1 VTTEGW
7 PDDRVTGAS
16 DLPSVVRHCA
26 GPAGDADRYEILG
39 PAEGT
44 DEGWHVLDRD
54 AGAGDALFT
63 LVTLRP
69 APRAGQDVEEH
80 LAEQEMWR
88 ERAAGL
94 TRVRHA
100 RLAGVV
106 TTFRG
111 PAPHAP
117 GTAEADGPLWSYA
130 VLEQA
135 SGRSVGDWLRDDP
148 GAPVLERMTVLSTA
162 AAVLQELHRGSDH
175 VPPLVHGDISP
186 RTVRLGGF
194 WPTDGV
200 RLAGA
205 SLGGLRRGPLHG
217 DPASPYTA
225 PEVRAGG
232 LPSAASDVFGFGAT
246 AITVLTGQPPVVGHD
261 GEPDLALVRR
271 QLGAAP
277 FTAPHPGMAD
287 LLLQA
292 IATDPHERPDRLP
305 SWMNQL
311 RAFVDPAPVPEA
323 LAVAAAAG
331 SHEAP
336 RSAGAGSVVRSLPR
350 RPVAVVVGALVL
362 ATAGAGI
369 AIAAVQ
375 QGRLKDVPNPVAIVQ
390 PAPVTQSTDAI
401 GVPSTREPSA
411 SAQDSAS
418 TGTGQRRGSGSARA
432 TAPRA
437 ASSSAGG
444 DGALPGTPM
453 PGQSLLTTG
462 GDTPTVPPLIPPAV
476 SDPGATSASPLP
488 PLAPPSPPVVGVSP
502 PTSPPVTTRPPTS
515 PPVSSP
521 PVTSPPVSSPP
532 VTSPPVSSPPVSSPP
547 VSSPPVSSPP
557 TSPPTS
563 PTTGPT
569 SPSSSPTPTGTATG
583 SPTGTPTGTPTSP
596 APTEPE
602 PGTTSLP
609 SLTTTTPP
617 PALP

>member
-1 VTTEGW
+1 MTTEGW
-7 PDDRVTGAS
+7 PEDRVTGAA
-16 DLPSVVRHCA
+16 DVPSIVRHCA
-26 GPAGDADRYEILG
+26 GPVGDEDRYEILG
-39 PAEGT
+39 RADGS

-69 APRAGQDVEEH
+69 QPRAGQDVDDH

-94 TRVRHA
+94 TRVKHA

-111 PAPHAP
+111 PAPHKP
-117 GTAEADGPLWSYA
+117 GTARSDEAPWSYA

-135 SGRSVGDWLRDDP
+135 SGRSVADWLRDDP
-148 GAPVLERMTVLSTA
+148 GAPVEERLTVLATA
-162 AAVLQELHRGSDH
+162 AGVLQELHRGSDS

-194 WPTDGV
+194 WPADGV

-205 SLGGLRRGPLHG
+205 SLSGLRRGPLHG

-287 LLLQA
+287 LLLRA
-292 IATDPHERPDRLP
+292 VATDPHDRPDRLP
-305 SWMNQL
+305 VWVNEL
-311 RAFVDPAPVPEA
+311 RAFVDPVPATEA
-323 LAVAAAAG
+323 LAVVPAVAPAALAADG
-331 SHEAP
+331 P
-336 RSAGAGSVVRSLPR
+336 AGLRALPR

-390 PAPVTQSTDAI
+390 PAPVTQSTRATEAL
-401 GVPSTREPSA
+401 GVPSAEGPRTSAEDSAPTSPGRPRSATASPRASTPGAPPTPSA
-411 SAQDSAS
+411 LLPPGA
-418 TGTGQRRGSGSARA
+418 
-432 TAPRA
+432 AP
-437 ASSSAGG
+437 SPL
-444 DGALPGTPM
+444 LPGQGLVP
-453 PGQSLLTTG
+453 PAAE
-462 GDTPTVPPLIPPAV
+462 TPTVPPLIPPAV
-476 SDPGATSASPLP
+476 SDPSGPAAP
-488 PLAPPSPPVVGVSP
+488 PPVGTPAPPSSAPP
-502 PTSPPVTTRPPTS
+502 PTVTPPPVTP
-515 PPVSSP
+515 P
-521 PVTSPPVSSPP
+521 PVTPPP
-532 VTSPPVSSPPVSSPP
+532 VTPPPVTPP
-547 VSSPPVSSPP
+547 
-557 TSPPTS
+557 
-563 PTTGPT
+563 
-569 SPSSSPTPTGTATG
+569 G
-583 SPTGTPTGTPTSP
+583 SP
-596 APTEPE
+596 
-602 PGTTSLP
+602 
-609 SLTTTTPP
+609 
-617 PALP
+617 

>member
-1 VTTEGW
+1 MTEGW
-7 PDDRVTGAS
+7 PDDRVTGAA
-16 DLPSVVRHCA
+16 DVPSIVRHCA
-26 GPAGDADRYEILG
+26 GPVGDEDRYEILG
-39 PAEGT
+39 PADGP

-69 APRAGQDVEEH
+69 TPRAGQDAEGH
-80 LAEQEMWR
+80 QAEQEMWR

-94 TRVRHA
+94 TRVRHE

-111 PAPHAP
+111 PGPHAP
-117 GTAEADGPLWSYA
+117 GRAVADDEPWSYA

-135 SGRSVGDWLRDDP
+135 SGRSVADWLRDDP
-148 GAPVLERMTVLSTA
+148 GAPVQERLTVLATA
-162 AAVLQELHRGSDH
+162 AGVLQELHRGSDH

-194 WPTDGV
+194 WPSDGV

-261 GEPDLALVRR
+261 GEPDLDLVRR

-277 FTAPHPGMAD
+277 YTAPHPGMAE

-292 IATDPHERPDRLP
+292 VATDPHDRPDRLP
-305 SWMNQL
+305 LWVNAL
-311 RAFVDPAPVPEA
+311 RAHVDPSPAPEA
-323 LAVAAAAG
+323 LPVVPVGHVVAEDPARAAAG
-331 SHEAP
+331 A
-336 RSAGAGSVVRSLPR
+336 RSLPR

-390 PAPVTQSTDAI
+390 PAPVTQSTDAL
-401 GVPSTREPSA
+401 GVPSTQAPSA
-411 SAQDSAS
+411 AQGSEQEDSAPA
-418 TGTGQRRGSGSARA
+418 TTTRRR
-432 TAPRA
+432 P
-437 ASSSAGG
+437 SSSSSGAAGTS
-444 DGALPGTPM
+444 PGTV
-453 PGQSLLTTG
+453 PGVPPTSAPGVPVPGEALVPPAG
-462 GDTPTVPPLIPPAV
+462 EVPTVPPLIPPAV
-476 SDPGATSASPLP
+476 SGPFPPSAAPLP
-488 PLAPPSPPVVGVSP
+488 A
-502 PTSPPVTTRPPTS
+502 TPPVTTPPVTTPPVTTPPVITPPVITPPVATS
-515 PPVSSP
+515 PPPSSAPPASPPPSSP
-521 PVTSPPVSSPP
+521 APSSPAP
-532 VTSPPVSSPPVSSPP
+532 TSSPSL
-547 VSSPPVSSPP
+547 
-557 TSPPTS
+557 
-563 PTTGPT
+563 TTEPT
-569 SPSSSPTPTGTATG
+569 SPSSSPT
-583 SPTGTPTGTPTSP
+583 
-596 APTEPE
+596 
-602 PGTTSLP
+602 TTVLP
-609 SLTTTTPP
+609 SASVTVEPP
-617 PALP
+617 QSDGPSFPPSASGRPPVRP